1 MWQKRPT
8 IYASVRMIH
17 THKHTQD
24 LSLINLALK
33 LLDDVILVA
42 APRLFVA
49 LCGELELIETLR
61 SQCAF

>member
-1 MWQKRPT
+1 
-8 IYASVRMIH
+8 MIH
-17 THKHTQD
+17 THTHTQD